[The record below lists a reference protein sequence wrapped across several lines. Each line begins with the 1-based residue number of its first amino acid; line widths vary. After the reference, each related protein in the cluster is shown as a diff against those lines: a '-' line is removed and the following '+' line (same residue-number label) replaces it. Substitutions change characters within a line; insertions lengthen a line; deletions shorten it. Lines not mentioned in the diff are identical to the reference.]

1 MEIIS
6 NCTQDDIKKAAK
18 ALKDGHLVAFPTETV
33 YGLGADATNEQAVGR
48 IYSVKGRPSDHPLIV
63 HVSSIHQLDKW
74 AVKIPEFAMKLAT
87 QFWPG
92 PLTLILK
99 RSELAKNFITGDQ
112 DSVGVRAPNHT
123 IASSI
128 LKEFELLG
136 GFGVVAPSANR
147 FGAVSPTSAPA
158 VNQELGG
165 KLIRGDLILDGGPS
179 AVGVESTILDC
190 TSTLPRILR
199 PGVITRLMIEECLG
213 LPLSTVQNRI
223 SPKFSGSHKS
233 HYAPKA
239 RVLLNSLPSLG
250 DGLIAL
256 SEIETPKGVIRLAS
270 PKNSIE
276 YAQCL
281 YEALRDGDNK
291 NLSRIIAILPEG
303 YGIEVA
309 IKDRLIKASSESD

>member
-6 NCTQDDIKKAAK
+6 NCMQDDIKKAAK

-33 YGLGADATNEQAVGR
+33 YGLGADARNEQAVGR
-48 IYSVKGRPSDHPLIV
+48 IYSVKGRPSDHPLII

-74 AVKIPEFAMKLAT
+74 AVEIPEFAMKLAT

-99 RSELAKNFITGDQ
+99 RSELAKNFITGNQ

-123 IASSI
+123 VASS
-128 LKEFELLG
+128 LLREFELLG

-147 FGAVSPTSAPA
+147 FGAVSPTSVIA
-158 VNQELGG
+158 VNQELGSELT
-165 KLIRGDLILDGGPS
+165 KDDLILDGGES
-179 AVGVESTILDC
+179 YVGVESTILDC

-199 PGVITRLMIEECLG
+199 PGAITGLMIEECLG
-213 LPLSTVQNRI
+213 FHLLTVQN
-223 SPKFSGSHKS
+223 STSLKFSGSHKS

-239 RVLLNSLPSLG
+239 RVLLNSLPSSG

-256 SEIETPKGVIRLAS
+256 SEIETPKGVVRLAS
-270 PKNSIE
+270 PKNSSE
-276 YAQCL
+276 YAKCL
-281 YEALRDGDNK
+281 YKALREADNK
-291 NLSRIIAILPEG
+291 NLSRIIAILPDG
-303 YGIEVA
+303 PGIEVA
-309 IKDRLIKASSESD
+309 IKDRLLKAAADRT